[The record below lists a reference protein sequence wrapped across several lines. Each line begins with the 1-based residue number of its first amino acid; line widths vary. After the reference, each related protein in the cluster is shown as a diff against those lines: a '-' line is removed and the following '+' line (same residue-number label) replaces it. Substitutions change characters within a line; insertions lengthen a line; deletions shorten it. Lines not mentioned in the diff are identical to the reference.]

1 MHKCDKTSLTQ
12 GLMFSNENISP
23 LDYSFP
29 MKPHCILL
37 DINNIQQ
44 RITASHAN
52 RKATQ
57 IAQIFTDIF
66 NYW

>member
-1 MHKCDKTSLTQ
+1 
-12 GLMFSNENISP
+12 MFSNENISP